1 MRTLNKDNF
10 EETVQAISYDV
21 ASQLD
26 FNRGSIVNFDSADFD
41 VVVNEIKLS
50 DVLLD
55 EWHMRD
61 IIEDVLKN
69 YLQDFIE
76 EEDKQ

>member
-1 MRTLNKDNF
+1 MRTLSKDNLD
-10 EETVQAISYDV
+10 ETVSAISYDI

-26 FNRGSIVNFDSADFD
+26 FNRGSIINFDSADFD
-41 VVVNEIKLS
+41 IVVNEVKLS

-61 IIEDVLKN
+61 IIEDVLKD
-69 YLQDFIE
+69 YLKDFV
-76 EEDKQ
+76 EEDS